1 MDSLEKSQNLA
12 SKDAQKLA
20 IASES
25 MQEAPI
31 LNDNPHTHAKCEASE
46 QTPILNDNPRTHAK
60 CEASEQTPILNDN
73 PRTHAKCEASE
84 QTPILNDNPHTHA
97 KCEASEQTPILND
110 NPRTHAKCEASE
122 QTPTNPHC
130 YRTLAAKLLTSI
142 ESPGDV
148 KHLLFDLCQI
158 AEVLEDMSIQPS
170 INDLELSEHSPTD
183 LLEKIAEVL
192 ST

>member
-12 SKDAQKLA
+12 LKDAQKLA
-20 IASES
+20 TASES
-25 MQEAPI
+25 MQEAPILNDNPRTNAKCEASEQTPI

-46 QTPILNDNPRTHAK
+46 QTPILNDNPR
-60 CEASEQTPILNDN
+60 
-73 PRTHAKCEASE
+73 
-84 QTPILNDNPHTHA
+84 THA

-192 ST
+192 TT